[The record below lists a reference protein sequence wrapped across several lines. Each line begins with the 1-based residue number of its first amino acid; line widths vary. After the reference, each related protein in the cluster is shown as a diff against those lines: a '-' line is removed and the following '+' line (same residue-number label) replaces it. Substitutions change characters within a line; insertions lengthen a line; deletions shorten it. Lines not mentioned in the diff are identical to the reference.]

1 MKLKKSPADMLIY
14 LCWLA
19 YSISYVGKVN
29 YSANITQIVDFFRV
43 SKAEAG
49 LALTFFFFAYGIGQV
64 VNGVMSKKYNIKWTI
79 FFSLVCSA
87 VLNFAVA
94 VTPDFSI
101 VKWLWL
107 VNGFVLS
114 LLWPLLIRLISE
126 SVSVKALDK
135 ANVVLG
141 TTVASGTLIIYAL
154 SSVYAMFGPFHLAF
168 YTAAAADLAV
178 ALVWLFTYKKAVDFA
193 KQERNSEIA
202 EAKANHKEDAGE
214 ETMHPALL
222 KVVIGFLCAFAV
234 GVNLVKDGLNTWV
247 PSILKEEYAMTDSL
261 AIFLTLFLP
270 LMGIFGTP
278 LALKLRKKL
287 PDYIVSC
294 TVCFGVV
301 GVAVAVIM
309 WCLQAQQ
316 AAVMLV
322 CLLIA
327 SFMAGTL
334 NAIVASV
341 FPLYMRKMVNS
352 GIIAGVI
359 NGFCYLGS
367 TISSYGLGYIA
378 DKKGWTAVFL
388 TLLLF
393 CVFVYVCC
401 VVYSIIK
408 KALLRKNEKSIV
420 E

>member
-1 MKLKKSPADMLIY
+1 MKLKKSPADLLIY

-29 YSANITQIVDFFRV
+29 YSANITKIVDFFQV

-64 VNGVMSKKYNIKWTI
+64 VNGLLSKRYNIKWTV

-87 VLNFAVA
+87 LLNFAVA

-107 VNGFVLS
+107 INGFVLS
-114 LLWPLLIRLISE
+114 LLWPLLVRLISE
-126 SVSVKALDK
+126 SVSLKILDK
-135 ANVVLG
+135 ANVILG

-168 YTAAAADLAV
+168 YTAAVADLTV
-178 ALVWLFTYKKAVDFA
+178 AMTWLFVYKKAVSQA
-193 KQERNSEIA
+193 KQEQVSEIA
-202 EAKANHKEDAGE
+202 EAKANHKEDTGE
-214 ETMHPALL
+214 ETMHPRLL
-222 KVVIGFLCAFAV
+222 KMVVVFLCVFAV

-270 LMGIFGTP
+270 LMGILGTP
-278 LALKLRKKL
+278 LALLLHKKL
-287 PDYIVSC
+287 PDYVANCSI
-294 TVCFGVV
+294 GLAAI
-301 GVAVAVIM
+301 GVAVGLIM
-309 WCLQAQQ
+309 WSLLAGQVV
-316 AAVMLV
+316 VMLGG
-322 CLLIA
+322 LLVA
-327 SFMAGTL
+327 SFFAGTL
-334 NAIVASV
+334 NSLVTSV
-341 FPLYMRKMVNS
+341 FPMNMRKMLNS
-352 GIIAGVI
+352 GMAAGVI

-378 DKKGWTAVFL
+378 DQSGWMAVFGV
-388 TLLLF
+388 LLAF
-393 CVFVYVCC
+393 CVFACLC
-401 VVYSIIK
+401 WIVYSIIK
-408 KALLRKNEKSIV
+408 KGILRKQLV
-420 E
+420 